1 MTSSVR
7 FGTDGWRGVIA
18 EEFTFAAVRRV
29 AWALADELHARIAD
43 SGQRPVLVVGYD
55 TRFNSSG
62 FANAVAEVLTACDVH
77 VYLSTS
83 PVPSQVISHAI
94 VDREAHGGVMVTASH
109 NPARFNGLKI
119 KGRSGAPASFDFIHA
134 LEARIDELAARGGE
148 PPRTPLDTA
157 EDDGNLDRIAP
168 LPDYLTRLAQLVDL
182 PSLRNAGLTIVVD
195 AMYGTGAGI
204 LAKLLAEGTTKVIE
218 INTTVNPAFPGI
230 RGPEPIAANLTRLS
244 RVVQDGD
251 SSLGLAFDGDADRI
265 GVVGPNGQFVNAQLI
280 FGVLAL
286 YLLET
291 RGWSGPLVKSTNATS
306 MIDRLGQDFGVPVYT
321 TPVGF
326 TAMAPL
332 MREHDAIIAGE
343 ETGGFAFRHHIP
355 DRDGVLSALFLLDLL
370 VRRDINLDQA
380 LESLR
385 ARVGEWHY
393 ERVDVSCSLDRCDE
407 VMLKVRAAAP
417 KRLAGVA
424 IARALDADGQKYIL
438 EDGSW
443 LLVRF
448 SGTEPVLRFYAEAG
462 TPDRVQELLAR
473 GRELAGV

>member
-1 MTSSVR
+1 MKSSVR
-7 FGTDGWRGVIA
+7 FGTEGWRGVIA
-18 EEFTFAAVRRV
+18 EEFTFAAVRQV
-29 AWALADELHARIAD
+29 AAALAAELHARLTD
-43 SGQRPVLVVGYD
+43 GGQRPVLVVGYD

-62 FANAVAEVLTACDVH
+62 FAAAVAEVLAASDVH
-77 VYLSTS
+77 VYLASA
-83 PVPSQVISHAI
+83 PVPSQVIGHAI
-94 VDREAHGGVMVTASH
+94 VEREAHGGVMVTASH

-119 KGRSGAPASFDFIHA
+119 KGRSGAPASFEFIRA
-134 LEARIDELAARGGE
+134 LEQRIDELDARGAE
-148 PPRTPLDTA
+148 PPRVTLDSA
-157 EDDGNLDRIAP
+157 EDDGNLDRINP
-168 LPDYLTRLAQLVDL
+168 LPDYLARLGQLVDL

-195 AMYGTGAGI
+195 AMYGTGAGV

-265 GVVGPNGQFVNAQLI
+265 GVVGPNGQFVSAQTVFAL
-280 FGVLAL
+280 LTL

-291 RGWSGPLVKSTNATS
+291 RGWSGPLVKSTNATT
-306 MIDRLGQDFGVPVYT
+306 MIDRLGRDFGVPVHT
-321 TPVGF
+321 TSVGF

-355 DRDGVLSALFLLDLL
+355 DRDGVLSALFLLDSL
-370 VRRDINLDQA
+370 VRRGANLEQA
-380 LESLR
+380 IASLR
-385 ARVGEWHY
+385 ERVGEWHY
-393 ERVDVSCSLDRCDE
+393 ERVDVPCTIDRCDE
-407 VMLKVRAAAP
+407 VMLKLRGAAP

-424 IARALDADGQKYIL
+424 IVRASDADGQKYVL

-448 SGTEPVLRFYAEAG
+448 SGTEPVVRFYAEAG
-462 TPDRVQELLAR
+462 SPERVQELLAR
-473 GRELAGV
+473 GRELSSI